1 MTLLYGARL
10 TGFMAA
16 PSQLWDPARDLSA
29 SITVLDARRGI
40 TLSTGVS
47 SWASRKGSGTVTQ
60 PTAGN
65 QPAYNT
71 SGINSQPS
79 VDFDGTDD
87 NMLGAF
93 GGWPSGSSEMWIVAL
108 IDFTDTNN
116 RGWFEVGQIQF
127 RGIRT
132 TGSSPGRLRADG
144 PTSGTSNLADTS
156 TNVLG
161 VHVIAVGFK
170 ASSVVLRID
179 GAQVASGGSASSL
192 TDGAAFLNIGD
203 YQGSAI
209 DPAKGKMGLINVTS
223 ALTTDE
229 LEKLEA
235 YCAWEYG
242 RADLLA
248 SGHTY
253 KNTRPT
259 A

>member
-1 MTLLYGARL
+1 MTMLFGARM

-29 SITVLDARRGI
+29 AITVLDARRGI

-47 SWASRKGSGTVTQ
+47 SWASRKGSGTVSQ
-60 PTAGN
+60 ATAGS

-71 SGINSQPS
+71 SGINSLPS

-87 NMLGAF
+87 VMTALF
-93 GGWPSGSSEMWIVAL
+93 GGWPSGSSEMWFVGL
-108 IDFTDTNN
+108 IDFIDTNN
-116 RGWFEVGQIQF
+116 RGLFELGQVQF

-132 TGSSPGRLRADG
+132 TGTTPGRLRADG
-144 PTSGTSNLADTS
+144 PTSGSSNLADTS

-179 GAQVASGGSASSL
+179 GTQVASGGSATSL
-192 TDGAAFLNIGD
+192 TDGAAFLNLGD
-203 YQGSAI
+203 YQGSTI
-209 DPAKGKMGLINVTS
+209 DPAKARMGLVNVTS

-235 YCAWEYG
+235 FCAWEYG
-242 RADLLA
+242 QSSLLA

>member
-1 MTLLYGARL
+1 MTLLYGARM

-16 PSQLWDPARDLSA
+16 PSQLWDPARNLSA

-47 SWASRKGSGTVTQ
+47 AWASRKGSGALAQ
-60 PTAGN
+60 STAGQ

-71 SGINSQPS
+71 TGINSQPS

-87 NMLGAF
+87 VMTSLF
-93 GGWPSGSSEMWIVAL
+93 GGWPTGSSEMWFVGL
-108 IDFTDTNN
+108 IDFTDTNS
-116 RGWFEVGQIQF
+116 RGLFEVGQVQF
-127 RGIRT
+127 RGIQT
-132 TGSSPGRLRADG
+132 TGTSPGRLRADG
-144 PTSGTSNLADTS
+144 PTSGSSNLADT
-156 TNVLG
+156 TVNVLG

-170 ASSVVLRID
+170 ASSVVIRID
-179 GAQVASGGSASSL
+179 GTQVASGGSASSL
-192 TDGAAFLNIGD
+192 TDGAAFLNLGD
-203 YQGSAI
+203 YQGSSI
-209 DPAKGKMGLINVTS
+209 SPARAKMGLVNVTS

-242 RADLLA
+242 RSDLLA

>member
-1 MTLLYGARL
+1 M

-16 PSQLWDPARDLSA
+16 PSSLWDPARDLSA
-29 SITVLDARRGI
+29 AITVLDARRGV

-47 SWASRKGSGTVTQ
+47 SWASRKGSGTVT
-60 PTAGN
+60 AGAVDN

-71 SGINSQPS
+71 SGINGLPS
-79 VDFDGTDD
+79 LDFDGTDD
-87 NMLGAF
+87 KMLGAF

-108 IDFTDTNN
+108 IDFTDTNS
-116 RGWFEVGQIQF
+116 RGWFEVGQVQF

-132 TGSSPGRLRADG
+132 TGTMPGRLRADG
-144 PTSGTSNLADTS
+144 PTSGSLNLADTS

-170 ASSVVLRID
+170 ASSVVIRID
-179 GAQVASGGSASSL
+179 GTQVASGGSACNL

-203 YQGSAI
+203 YQSSTI
-209 DPAKGKMGLINVTS
+209 DPAKGKMALINVTS

-235 YCAWEYG
+235 FCAWEYG
-242 RADLLA
+242 KSSLLA